1 MKFVANDATSLLE
14 DVILR
19 EMFAFVESCSP
30 LKYLIRSH
38 CETLNKRPEN
48 SR

>member
-1 MKFVANDATSLLE
+1 MKFVANDGTSLLE

-19 EMFAFVESCSP
+19 EIFSFVESCSP

-38 CETLNKRPEN
+38 CETLNKRREN